1 MSLLFRPGS
10 GSTCVQTL
18 RWPGGWARIAP
29 WMQHAEIAQLTVA
42 AGAPPDAPAI
52 ERCLAAMRAGAYEA
66 VVTSALSPAHSLAF
80 VDAGFAVRERLHLLA
95 HDLDDV
101 PGIAWGTRRARRSD
115 RDAIVALD
123 AHAFHGFWRFDEDA
137 LTQAVQATPVARVR
151 VTTGGNTRISG
162 YAVTGRAGDH
172 GYLQR
177 VAVHPEARQRG
188 FGRALVSDA
197 LRWLRRRAAK
207 RALVNTQLDNT
218 AAISLYESCGFH
230 RLPAGLCV
238 LGRAL

>member
-42 AGAPPDAPAI
+42 AGAPPDAPTI

-66 VVTSALSPAHSLAF
+66 
-80 VDAGFAVRERLHLLA
+80 LHLLA

-101 PGIAWGTRRARRSD
+101 PRVAWGTRRARRSD

-151 VTTGGNTRISG
+151 VTTGGNTKISG

-177 VAVHPEARQRG
+177 VAVHPEARQLG
-188 FGRALVSDA
+188 FGRALVIDA

-218 AAISLYESCGFH
+218 AAISLYESCGFR